1 MQTIMTQL
9 SSDKFIEMLK
19 KDTNLDQDYE
29 DFIKINN
36 ESMTGKVLVY
46 STISMIHECLQLIV
60 YNRTDLTVKFN
71 QDDANALIKEN
82 AKLSKEMKKA
92 NNKI

>member
-36 ESMTGKVLVY
+36 ESVTGKVLVY
-46 STISMIHECLQLIV
+46 STISMIHECL
-60 YNRTDLTVKFN
+60 
-71 QDDANALIKEN
+71 
-82 AKLSKEMKKA
+82 
-92 NNKI
+92 